1 MSHGRVA
8 SVELFLKAILE
19 ERRYTKAKRA
29 LDFQLRACLFFEII
43 HSESKVGAST
53 MHKTSKLAMIL
64 GIFLSCQLLSTT
76 AQGVD
81 VYVVY
86 SGRDGGLRNQVV
98 GAMPGNLDVKT
109 YNVDL
114 LALADYSG
122 KQKAVSKISRAG
134 VVVIV
139 GSRPM
144 QLLNKTKIK
153 SNLLVVGSTSTGVKA
168 TEARIYV
175 LGQGAS
181 AAGLGSSLSVS
192 SREDFDDRRKVQS
205 AGAVLVDESGMTV
218 MEAVALIAQS
228 LVG

>member
-1 MSHGRVA
+1 MS
-8 SVELFLKAILE
+8 
-19 ERRYTKAKRA
+19 
-29 LDFQLRACLFFEII
+29 
-43 HSESKVGAST
+43 
-53 MHKTSKLAMIL
+53 KTSNLAMIL
-64 GIFLSCQLLSTT
+64 GIFLACQLLSTT

-98 GAMPGNLDVKT
+98 SAMSRNLDVKT

-175 LGQGAS
+175 LGQGSS
-181 AAGLGSSLSVS
+181 AAGLGSLLSVS
-192 SREDFDDRRKVQS
+192 SPEDLDDRRKVQS

-218 MEAVALIAQS
+218 MEAVALIAQI